1 MTRLTRRNGLCWKRI
16 AACAIGAALV
26 ASSSRAAAETDAER
40 RAQRLFDEAIAL
52 AGEGRYVDA
61 CPRLEE
67 SQRLDPGLGT
77 QFNLADC
84 YEHAGRRASA
94 WIAFD
99 EVARQAHASGK
110 EERERLSRARA
121 DALAPT
127 LARLTVRAPSL
138 PGDAVVRRDGAIV
151 APEILNRPA
160 PVDSGEHVVEAS
172 ASGRAPFRTVVRAVD
187 GSSLEVV
194 IPELSIVRQSRDVP
208 TRSAPEEGSLG
219 AQRVAAIGVAGAGV
233 IALGIGSV
241 FGVLAIT
248 RHDGAVAACPIPT
261 NCADE
266 SGAQKWTD
274 ATAAGDVSTVLFVGS
289 GVALAGAAVLWFTA
303 PRRGA
308 ATARIGG
315 RPTVG
320 GAAAHVEL
328 LF

>member
-1 MTRLTRRNGLCWKRI
+1 MKRLGRRNGGSWKRI
-16 AACAIGAALV
+16 AACAVGAAFV

-40 RAQRLFDEAIAL
+40 RAERLFEEAIAL
-52 AGEGRYVDA
+52 AGEGRYADA

-84 YEHAGRRASA
+84 YEHVGRRASA
-94 WIAFD
+94 WAAFD

-138 PGDAVVRRDGAIV
+138 PSDAVVRRDAAIV
-151 APEILNRPA
+151 APDTLGRPA

-172 ASGRAPFRTVVRAVD
+172 APGRAGFRTVVRAVD
-187 GSSLEVV
+187 GSALEVV
-194 IPELSIVRQSRDVP
+194 IPDLAILPPSRGIP
-208 TRSAPEEGSLG
+208 TPNAPDEGLG
-219 AQRVAAIGVAGAGV
+219 AQRIAAIGVGGAGM
-233 IALGIGSV
+233 IALGIGSA

-248 RHDGAVAACPIPT
+248 RHDDAAAACPTPT
-261 NCADE
+261 DCPTE

-274 ATAAGDVSTVLFVGS
+274 ATSAGDVSTVLFIGS

-308 ATARIGG
+308 VSARMGG
-315 RPTVG
+315 GPTVG
-320 GAAAHVEL
+320 GAAARFEL
-328 LF
+328 RF